1 MRILLVLAFL
11 IFGGTY
17 IFSEFFADKI
27 AKNILEKELSLVAER
42 KVKIQDLKI
51 NFLNESAVLNDITV
65 ANNNNFPG
73 NLIKL
78 DQINIDINLKS
89 LLDETVEIKSV
100 NVKGLNFE
108 YIVLTKNG
116 KIIDNLSL
124 INQAIKKNNITANL
138 NNITVANNNNF
149 PGNLIKLDQINIDIN
164 LKSLL
169 DETVEIKSVN
179 VKGLNFEYIVLTK
192 NGKIIDNLSLINQ
205 AIKKNNIT
213 ANLNNKNKEP
223 KKEYPKKKDD
233 KNFIIKKLNISNSN
247 VKVISQDLDINTQT
261 KLSDMEFLNVGNS
274 KDANHFKDV
283 FAMILTNVISKVQND
298 VLTQKI
304 KQKFE
309 KKLKDIINEK
319 ILGSQNPGSDKN
331 ILEGILKE
339 NKDDLLKKFDKLFK

>member
-27 AKNILEKELSLVAER
+27 AKNILEKELSLVTER
-42 KVKIQDLKI
+42 KVKIQNLKI
-51 NFLNESAVLNDITV
+51 NFLNESAVIND
-65 ANNNNFPG
+65 
-73 NLIKL
+73 
-78 DQINIDINLKS
+78 
-89 LLDETVEIKSV
+89 
-100 NVKGLNFE
+100 
-108 YIVLTKNG
+108 
-116 KIIDNLSL
+116 
-124 INQAIKKNNITANL
+124 
-138 NNITVANNNNF
+138 ITVANNNNF

-319 ILGSQNPGSDKN
+319 ILGSQNPGADKN

>member
-1 MRILLVLAFL
+1 MRILLFLVFL

-42 KVKIQDLKI
+42 EVKILDLKI
-51 NFLNESAVLNDITV
+51 NFLNESAV
-65 ANNNNFPG
+65 
-73 NLIKL
+73 
-78 DQINIDINLKS
+78 
-89 LLDETVEIKSV
+89 
-100 NVKGLNFE
+100 
-108 YIVLTKNG
+108 
-116 KIIDNLSL
+116 
-124 INQAIKKNNITANL
+124 L

-247 VKVISQDLDINTQT
+247 VKVISQDLNINTQT

-319 ILGSQNPGSDKN
+319 ILGSQNPGADKN

>member
-51 NFLNESAVLNDITV
+51 NFLNESAVINDITV
-65 ANNNNFPG
+65 ANSNNFPG

-78 DQINIDINLKS
+78 DKINIDINLKS

-100 NVKGLNFE
+100 KVEGLNFE

-116 KIIDNLSL
+116 KILDNLSL

-138 NNITVANNNNF
+138 N
-149 PGNLIKLDQINIDIN
+149 K
-164 LKSLL
+164 
-169 DETVEIKSVN
+169 
-179 VKGLNFEYIVLTK
+179 
-192 NGKIIDNLSLINQ
+192 
-205 AIKKNNIT
+205 
-213 ANLNNKNKEP
+213 KNKEP
-223 KKEYPKKKDD
+223 KKEYPKKKGD

>member
-1 MRILLVLAFL
+1 MRILLVLVFL

-51 NFLNESAVLNDITV
+51 NFLNESAVIND
-65 ANNNNFPG
+65 
-73 NLIKL
+73 
-78 DQINIDINLKS
+78 
-89 LLDETVEIKSV
+89 
-100 NVKGLNFE
+100 
-108 YIVLTKNG
+108 
-116 KIIDNLSL
+116 
-124 INQAIKKNNITANL
+124 
-138 NNITVANNNNF
+138 ITVANNNNF

>member
-1 MRILLVLAFL
+1 MRILLILVFL

-42 KVKIQDLKI
+42 EVKILDLKI
-51 NFLNESAVLNDITV
+51 NFLNESAV
-65 ANNNNFPG
+65 
-73 NLIKL
+73 
-78 DQINIDINLKS
+78 
-89 LLDETVEIKSV
+89 
-100 NVKGLNFE
+100 
-108 YIVLTKNG
+108 
-116 KIIDNLSL
+116 
-124 INQAIKKNNITANL
+124 L

-247 VKVISQDLDINTQT
+247 VKVISQDLNINTQT

-274 KDANHFKDV
+274 KNANHFKDV

-319 ILGSQNPGSDKN
+319 ILGSQNPGADKN

>member
-1 MRILLVLAFL
+1 M
-11 IFGGTY
+11 
-17 IFSEFFADKI
+17 
-27 AKNILEKELSLVAER
+27 
-42 KVKIQDLKI
+42 
-51 NFLNESAVLNDITV
+51 
-65 ANNNNFPG
+65 
-73 NLIKL
+73 
-78 DQINIDINLKS
+78 
-89 LLDETVEIKSV
+89 EIKSV
-100 NVKGLNFE
+100 K
-108 YIVLTKNG
+108 
-116 KIIDNLSL
+116 
-124 INQAIKKNNITANL
+124 
-138 NNITVANNNNF
+138 
-149 PGNLIKLDQINIDIN
+149 
-164 LKSLL
+164 
-169 DETVEIKSVN
+169 VE
-179 VKGLNFEYIVLTK
+179 GLNFEYIVLTK

-233 KNFIIKKLNISNSN
+233 KNFIIKKLNISDSN
-247 VKVISQDLDINTQT
+247 VKVISQDLDIDTQA

-319 ILGSQNPGSDKN
+319 ILGSQNPGADKN
-331 ILEGILKE
+331 ILEGILRE

>member
-1 MRILLVLAFL
+1 MRILLVLVFL

-51 NFLNESAVLNDITV
+51 NFLNESAVINDITV
-65 ANNNNFPG
+65 AN
-73 NLIKL
+73 
-78 DQINIDINLKS
+78 S
-89 LLDETVEIKSV
+89 
-100 NVKGLNFE
+100 
-108 YIVLTKNG
+108 
-116 KIIDNLSL
+116 
-124 INQAIKKNNITANL
+124 
-138 NNITVANNNNF
+138 NNF

-309 KKLKDIINEK
+309 KKLKDIINEQ

>member
-1 MRILLVLAFL
+1 MRILLVLVFL

-51 NFLNESAVLNDITV
+51 NFLNESAVIND
-65 ANNNNFPG
+65 
-73 NLIKL
+73 
-78 DQINIDINLKS
+78 
-89 LLDETVEIKSV
+89 
-100 NVKGLNFE
+100 
-108 YIVLTKNG
+108 
-116 KIIDNLSL
+116 
-124 INQAIKKNNITANL
+124 
-138 NNITVANNNNF
+138 ITVANNNNF

-233 KNFIIKKLNISNSN
+233 KNFIIKKLNISDSN

>member
-1 MRILLVLAFL
+1 MRILLVLAFF

-51 NFLNESAVLNDITV
+51 NFLNESAVINDITV
-65 ANNNNFPG
+65 ANSNNFPG

-78 DQINIDINLKS
+78 DKINIDINLKS
-89 LLDETVEIKSV
+89 LM
-100 NVKGLNFE
+100 
-108 YIVLTKNG
+108 
-116 KIIDNLSL
+116 
-124 INQAIKKNNITANL
+124 
-138 NNITVANNNNF
+138 
-149 PGNLIKLDQINIDIN
+149 
-164 LKSLL
+164 

-213 ANLNNKNKEP
+213 ANLNNKIKEP

-233 KNFIIKKLNISNSN
+233 KNFIIKKLNISDSN
-247 VKVISQDLDINTQT
+247 VKVISQDLDIDTQT

-319 ILGSQNPGSDKN
+319 ILGSQNPGADKN

>member
-89 LLDETVEIKSV
+89 LM
-100 NVKGLNFE
+100 
-108 YIVLTKNG
+108 
-116 KIIDNLSL
+116 
-124 INQAIKKNNITANL
+124 
-138 NNITVANNNNF
+138 
-149 PGNLIKLDQINIDIN
+149 
-164 LKSLL
+164 

-213 ANLNNKNKEP
+213 ANLNNKIKEP

-233 KNFIIKKLNISNSN
+233 KNFIIKKLNISDSN
-247 VKVISQDLDINTQT
+247 VKVISQDLDIDTQT

-274 KDANHFKDV
+274 KNANHFKDV

-309 KKLKDIINEK
+309 KKLKDIINDK
-319 ILGSQNPGSDKN
+319 ILGSQNPGADKN

>member
-1 MRILLVLAFL
+1 MRILLVLSFL

-51 NFLNESAVLNDITV
+51 NFLNESVV
-65 ANNNNFPG
+65 
-73 NLIKL
+73 
-78 DQINIDINLKS
+78 
-89 LLDETVEIKSV
+89 
-100 NVKGLNFE
+100 
-108 YIVLTKNG
+108 
-116 KIIDNLSL
+116 
-124 INQAIKKNNITANL
+124 L

-247 VKVISQDLDINTQT
+247 VKVISQDLNINTQT

>member
-138 NNITVANNNNF
+138 NN
-149 PGNLIKLDQINIDIN
+149 
-164 LKSLL
+164 
-169 DETVEIKSVN
+169 
-179 VKGLNFEYIVLTK
+179 
-192 NGKIIDNLSLINQ
+192 
-205 AIKKNNIT
+205 
-213 ANLNNKNKEP
+213 KNKEP

-247 VKVISQDLDINTQT
+247 VKVISQDLDIDTKT

-319 ILGSQNPGSDKN
+319 ILGSQNPGADKN

>member
-1 MRILLVLAFL
+1 MRILLVLVFL

-51 NFLNESAVLNDITV
+51 NFLNESVV
-65 ANNNNFPG
+65 
-73 NLIKL
+73 
-78 DQINIDINLKS
+78 
-89 LLDETVEIKSV
+89 
-100 NVKGLNFE
+100 
-108 YIVLTKNG
+108 
-116 KIIDNLSL
+116 
-124 INQAIKKNNITANL
+124 L

-192 NGKIIDNLSLINQ
+192 NGKILDNLSLINQ

-247 VKVISQDLDINTQT
+247 VKVISQDLDIDTKT

>member
-27 AKNILEKELSLVAER
+27 AKNILEKELSLVTER
-42 KVKIQDLKI
+42 KVKIQNLKI
-51 NFLNESAVLNDITV
+51 NFLNESAVINDITV

-89 LLDETVEIKSV
+89 L
-100 NVKGLNFE
+100 F
-108 YIVLTKNG
+108 
-116 KIIDNLSL
+116 
-124 INQAIKKNNITANL
+124 
-138 NNITVANNNNF
+138 
-149 PGNLIKLDQINIDIN
+149 
-164 LKSLL
+164 

-223 KKEYPKKKDD
+223 KKEYLKKKDD
-233 KNFIIKKLNISNSN
+233 KNFIIKKLNISDSN
-247 VKVISQDLDINTQT
+247 VKVISQDLDIDTQT

-283 FAMILTNVISKVQND
+283 LAMILTNVISKVQND

-309 KKLKDIINEK
+309 KKLKDIINKK
-319 ILGSQNPGSDKN
+319 ILGSQNPGADKN

>member
-1 MRILLVLAFL
+1 MRILLVLVFL

-51 NFLNESAVLNDITV
+51 NFLNESAVIND
-65 ANNNNFPG
+65 
-73 NLIKL
+73 
-78 DQINIDINLKS
+78 
-89 LLDETVEIKSV
+89 
-100 NVKGLNFE
+100 
-108 YIVLTKNG
+108 
-116 KIIDNLSL
+116 
-124 INQAIKKNNITANL
+124 
-138 NNITVANNNNF
+138 ITVANNNNF

-309 KKLKDIINEK
+309 KKLKDIINKK

>member
-51 NFLNESAVLNDITV
+51 NFLNESAVIND
-65 ANNNNFPG
+65 
-73 NLIKL
+73 
-78 DQINIDINLKS
+78 
-89 LLDETVEIKSV
+89 
-100 NVKGLNFE
+100 
-108 YIVLTKNG
+108 
-116 KIIDNLSL
+116 
-124 INQAIKKNNITANL
+124 
-138 NNITVANNNNF
+138 ITVANNNNF

-247 VKVISQDLDINTQT
+247 VKVISQDLDIDTKT

-309 KKLKDIINEK
+309 KKLKDIINKK
-319 ILGSQNPGSDKN
+319 ILGSQNPGADKN

>member
-1 MRILLVLAFL
+1 MRILLVLAFF

-124 INQAIKKNNITANL
+124 INQAIKKNNI
-138 NNITVANNNNF
+138 
-149 PGNLIKLDQINIDIN
+149 K
-164 LKSLL
+164 
-169 DETVEIKSVN
+169 
-179 VKGLNFEYIVLTK
+179 
-192 NGKIIDNLSLINQ
+192 
-205 AIKKNNIT
+205 

-247 VKVISQDLDINTQT
+247 VKVISQDLEIDTKT
-261 KLSDMEFLNVGNS
+261 KLNDMEFLNVGNS
-274 KDANHFKDV
+274 KDVNHFKDV
-283 FAMILTNVISKVQND
+283 FAIILINVISKVQND
-298 VLTQKI
+298 VLTKKI
-304 KQKFE
+304 KQKYE

-319 ILGSQNPGSDKN
+319 ILGSQNPGTDKN

>member
-1 MRILLVLAFL
+1 MRILLVLAFF

-124 INQAIKKNNITANL
+124 INQAIKKNNI
-138 NNITVANNNNF
+138 
-149 PGNLIKLDQINIDIN
+149 K
-164 LKSLL
+164 
-169 DETVEIKSVN
+169 
-179 VKGLNFEYIVLTK
+179 
-192 NGKIIDNLSLINQ
+192 
-205 AIKKNNIT
+205 

-247 VKVISQDLDINTQT
+247 VKVISQDLDIDTKT

-319 ILGSQNPGSDKN
+319 ILGSQNSGADKN

>member
-1 MRILLVLAFL
+1 MRILLVLAFF

-124 INQAIKKNNITANL
+124 INQAIKKNNI
-138 NNITVANNNNF
+138 
-149 PGNLIKLDQINIDIN
+149 K
-164 LKSLL
+164 
-169 DETVEIKSVN
+169 
-179 VKGLNFEYIVLTK
+179 
-192 NGKIIDNLSLINQ
+192 
-205 AIKKNNIT
+205 

-233 KNFIIKKLNISNSN
+233 KNFIIKKLNISDSN
-247 VKVISQDLDINTQT
+247 VKVISQDLDIDTKT

-319 ILGSQNPGSDKN
+319 ILGSQNPGADKN

>member
-1 MRILLVLAFL
+1 MRILLVLVFL

-51 NFLNESAVLNDITV
+51 NFLNESAVINDITV
-65 ANNNNFPG
+65 ANSNNFPG

-78 DQINIDINLKS
+78 DKINIDINLKS

-100 NVKGLNFE
+100 KVEGLNFE

-116 KIIDNLSL
+116 KIL
-124 INQAIKKNNITANL
+124 
-138 NNITVANNNNF
+138 
-149 PGNLIKLDQINIDIN
+149 
-164 LKSLL
+164 
-169 DETVEIKSVN
+169 
-179 VKGLNFEYIVLTK
+179 
-192 NGKIIDNLSLINQ
+192 DNLSLINQ

-247 VKVISQDLDINTQT
+247 VKVISQDLDIDTKT

-319 ILGSQNPGSDKN
+319 ILGSQNPGADKN

>member
-1 MRILLVLAFL
+1 MRILLFLAFL

-42 KVKIQDLKI
+42 EVKILELKI
-51 NFLNESAVLNDITV
+51 NFLNESAVLNNTTV

-73 NLIKL
+73 NLIK
-78 DQINIDINLKS
+78 
-89 LLDETVEIKSV
+89 V
-100 NVKGLNFE
+100 
-108 YIVLTKNG
+108 
-116 KIIDNLSL
+116 
-124 INQAIKKNNITANL
+124 
-138 NNITVANNNNF
+138 
-149 PGNLIKLDQINIDIN
+149 DQINIDIN

-319 ILGSQNPGSDKN
+319 ILGSQNPGADKN

>member
-51 NFLNESAVLNDITV
+51 NFLNESAV
-65 ANNNNFPG
+65 
-73 NLIKL
+73 
-78 DQINIDINLKS
+78 
-89 LLDETVEIKSV
+89 
-100 NVKGLNFE
+100 
-108 YIVLTKNG
+108 
-116 KIIDNLSL
+116 
-124 INQAIKKNNITANL
+124 L

-247 VKVISQDLDINTQT
+247 VKVISQDLDIDTKT

-319 ILGSQNPGSDKN
+319 ILGSQNPGADKN

>member
-1 MRILLVLAFL
+1 MRILLILVFL

-42 KVKIQDLKI
+42 EVKILDLKI
-51 NFLNESAVLNDITV
+51 NFLNESAV
-65 ANNNNFPG
+65 
-73 NLIKL
+73 
-78 DQINIDINLKS
+78 
-89 LLDETVEIKSV
+89 
-100 NVKGLNFE
+100 
-108 YIVLTKNG
+108 
-116 KIIDNLSL
+116 
-124 INQAIKKNNITANL
+124 L

-274 KDANHFKDV
+274 KNANHFKDV

-319 ILGSQNPGSDKN
+319 ILGSQNPGADKN

>member
-124 INQAIKKNNITANL
+124 INQAIKKNNIT
-138 NNITVANNNNF
+138 V
-149 PGNLIKLDQINIDIN
+149 
-164 LKSLL
+164 
-169 DETVEIKSVN
+169 
-179 VKGLNFEYIVLTK
+179 
-192 NGKIIDNLSLINQ
+192 
-205 AIKKNNIT
+205 
-213 ANLNNKNKEP
+213 NLNNKIKEL

-233 KNFIIKKLNISNSN
+233 KNFIIKKLNISDSN
-247 VKVISQDLDINTQT
+247 VKVISQDLDIDTQT

-274 KDANHFKDV
+274 KDANYFKDV
-283 FAMILTNVISKVQND
+283 FTMILTNVISKVQND

-319 ILGSQNPGSDKN
+319 ILGSQNPGADKN

>member
-1 MRILLVLAFL
+1 MRILLVLAFF

-51 NFLNESAVLNDITV
+51 NFLNESAVINDITV
-65 ANNNNFPG
+65 ANSNNFPG

-78 DQINIDINLKS
+78 DKINIDINLKS

-100 NVKGLNFE
+100 KVEGLNFE

-116 KIIDNLSL
+116 KIL
-124 INQAIKKNNITANL
+124 
-138 NNITVANNNNF
+138 
-149 PGNLIKLDQINIDIN
+149 
-164 LKSLL
+164 
-169 DETVEIKSVN
+169 
-179 VKGLNFEYIVLTK
+179 
-192 NGKIIDNLSLINQ
+192 DNLSLINQ

-247 VKVISQDLDINTQT
+247 VKVISQDLDIDTKT

-319 ILGSQNPGSDKN
+319 ILGSQNPGADKN